1 MKSFSCVLKIT
12 KLCCSET
19 RHRRL
24 SRNMGKSGLY
34 EDKETESCGGFEEI
48 FGMFLLVVLGQSGVC
63 FCDARN
69 DS

>member
-1 MKSFSCVLKIT
+1 
-12 KLCCSET
+12 
-19 RHRRL
+19 
-24 SRNMGKSGLY
+24 MGKSGLY